1 MARKTRD
8 VLPPKGETPLDTEK
22 KLPLPLD
29 KPLPLWYNTLMKA
42 TEKHHEIES
51 LLSLLT
57 GKSRPQTV
65 AIGHCTTCDGVA
77 ESFKDKASEKEYM
90 ISGMCQSCQD
100 EIFG

>member
-1 MARKTRD
+1 MSYRRKAKPHWT
-8 VLPPKGETPLDTEK
+8 LKK

-42 TEKHHEIES
+42 TEKHHEIEP

-77 ESFKDKASEKEYM
+77 ESFKDEASEREYQ

>member
-1 MARKTRD
+1 MGGVAR
-8 VLPPKGETPLDTEK
+8 K

-29 KPLPLWYNTLMKA
+29 KPLNIWYNTHMKA
-42 TEKHHEIES
+42 TQKNPA
-51 LLSLLT
+51 LDAFLSMLT
-57 GKSRPQTV
+57 GKDRTDTV

-77 ESFKDKASEKEYM
+77 ESFTDEASEKEYQ

>member
-1 MARKTRD
+1 MARETRD

-29 KPLPLWYNTLMKA
+29 KPLNIWYNTHMKA
-42 TEKHHEIES
+42 TQKHHEIES
-51 LLSLLT
+51 LLTSIT
-57 GKSRPQTV
+57 GKSRPQMV
-65 AIGHCTTCDGVA
+65 LEALCTTCDGVA
-77 ESFKDKASEKEYM
+77 KSFKDEVSEKEYQ

>member
-1 MARKTRD
+1 MARETRD

-29 KPLPLWYNTLMKA
+29 KPLDIWYNTHMKA
-42 TEKHHEIES
+42 TQKHHEIES
-51 LLSLLT
+51 LLTSIT
-57 GKSRPQTV
+57 GKSRPQMV
-65 AIGHCTTCDGVA
+65 LEALCTTCDGVA
-77 ESFKDKASEKEYM
+77 KSFKDEASEREYQ